1 VSLSVTIKADST
13 ALVDLATVKARL
25 KITDTSRDAILSD
38 MIDGVS
44 DNIVDYLGFPLARQ
58 SYIETLEGKGR
69 PRLLLTARPVDRD
82 SISVTVNGI
91 DFTGYALE
99 KGRILFRPFGWPGKY
114 WESSFET
121 ATDLTGSPIP
131 AGFFGPSSGLFDGQ
145 ENVTVQYT
153 AGYLLPGQL
162 QTWQSAHS
170 LALGA
175 WIQPSRPSLSPWL
188 FQVATAGSSGS
199 VEPNWPASSTSS
211 GQTVTDGSAVLV
223 ARDAQELPAVL
234 KKAAALAVLYDFEQR
249 PAGLTSQGVDSYR
262 ESYDPRAQGDLP
274 PHVLKILD
282 RWRSDF

>member
-1 VSLSVTIKADST
+1 VSLTVTTKSDST

-25 KITDTSRDAILSD
+25 RITDSSRDAVLSD

-44 DNIVDYLGFPLARQ
+44 DNITDYLGFPLARQ
-58 SYIETLEGKGR
+58 TYLETIEGKGR
-69 PRLLLTARPVDRD
+69 PRLILTARPVDRD

-91 DFTGYALE
+91 AFTGYALE

-145 ENVTVQYT
+145 ENVSIAYS
-153 AGYLLPGQL
+153 AGYLLPGQVE
-162 QTWQSAHS
+162 TWQSAHS
-170 LALGA
+170 LPLGA
-175 WIQPSRPSLSPWL
+175 WIRPSRPSLSPWL
-188 FQVATAGSSGS
+188 FQVATAGSTGS
-199 VEPNWPASSTSS
+199 IEPIWPTSSTSS
-211 GQTVTDGSAVLV
+211 GQSVTDGAAVLV

-262 ESYDPRAQGDLP
+262 ESYDPRSQGDLP
-274 PHVLKILD
+274 PHVCKILD